1 LTLIDANVFERLHEL
16 ASISVQSAVKS
27 PMTYKGKVQNGVIHV
42 ADGIRLPE
50 GADVQI
56 ELVDEDDAIAKN
68 KGEPTIWQKLA
79 ELGRWAETIPT
90 DLPEDLA
97 ANHDHYLHGT
107 PKRQ

>member
-1 LTLIDANVFERLHEL
+1 MHEF

-27 PMTYKGKVQNGVIHV
+27 PMTYKGKVQNGVIEV
-42 ADGIRLPE
+42 EGGVRLPE
-50 GADVQI
+50 GATVQI
-56 ELVDEDDAIAKN
+56 ELLVDEEKSTFQIGN
-68 KGEPTIWQKLA
+68 EPTIGQKMA
-79 ELGRWAETIPT
+79 ALGRWAETLPT

>member
-1 LTLIDANVFERLHEL
+1 MN
-16 ASISVQSAVKS
+16 
-27 PMTYKGKVQNGVIHV
+27 YKGIVQNGVIEV
-42 ADGIRLPE
+42 EGGVRLPE
-50 GADVQI
+50 GAAVQI
-56 ELVDEDDAIAKN
+56 ELAVEEPAAKQD
-68 KGEPTIWQKLA
+68 GEPTIWQKLA